1 MENFRFIVSTIL
13 ILVIVVFVG
22 YWGFSTMESGSSHID
37 NQKLKQL
44 TQDNNDLKK
53 EVSSLL
59 SQVNSLESKINI
71 QTEKENEV
79 IVETVKPKE
88 DTTLKYQSLITEL
101 EKLIS
106 GNIFM
111 KKGSLGTRVGTV
123 QNFLNIYNN
132 TSSRVDNDYGPGM
145 ETKIKD
151 FQKSQGLIADGEA
164 GPNTFLKM
172 TDWLKKQG

>member
-1 MENFRFIVSTIL
+1 MENFRFTVFLIL
-13 ILVIVVFVG
+13 ILGLVVLVG
-22 YWGFSTMESGSSHID
+22 YWGFSTIESGSSHID

-44 TQDNNDLKK
+44 TEENNELKK
-53 EVSSLL
+53 EVSSLQ

-71 QTEKENEV
+71 QTQEGKKI
-79 IVETVKPKE
+79 IVEPIK
-88 DTTLKYQSLITEL
+88 TTEVTALKYQSLINEL

-106 GNIFM
+106 GNVFM
-111 KKGSLGTRVGTV
+111 KKGSLGTRIGTV

-132 TSSRVDNDYGPGM
+132 TSSKIDNDYGPGM

-164 GPNTFLKM
+164 GPNTFRKM
-172 TDWLKKQG
+172 VDWLKKQG